1 MTACDFLGLRI
12 LVPVMNKNTPPVL
25 WEGSRTGG
33 PFARQGRAFTLI
45 ELLVVIA
52 IIAILA
58 ALLLPALTKAKVR
71 AQTLQCMN
79 NAKQL
84 QIAYELYATD
94 NGNNVMDNSVSGVA
108 SPGAKAWIQGN
119 VQTYTATYADDPKNG
134 VLYPYNS
141 SLGIYKCPA
150 SRAFIAGLGKSV
162 TVPHN
167 RAFSVSVWLGS
178 NLGDGNPT
186 YATNIALKT
195 TSIRNASE
203 TSVFIEENQVSIDNG
218 AIGFN
223 RIGVGGVWNLPSNR
237 HDSAGNLSFLDGH
250 AQTFRWRGAGLRD
263 WNSKYS
269 ADDSLSQRGSAANNP
284 LNGVWWDPNDVDYI
298 RLARTAPTL

>member
-1 MTACDFLGLRI
+1 
-12 LVPVMNKNTPPVL
+12 MNENTPPAL
-25 WEGSRTGG
+25 WEGSGTGV
-33 PFARQGRAFTLI
+33 PFVRQGRAFTLI

-58 ALLLPALTKAKVR
+58 ALLLPALTRAKLR
-71 AQTLQCMN
+71 AQTIQCMN

-84 QIAYELYATD
+84 QIAYEAYSTD

-119 VQTYTATYADDPKNG
+119 VQAYTTTYADDPKNG

-150 SRAFIAGLGKSV
+150 SRAFIAGVGRGV

-167 RAFSVSVWLGS
+167 RAFAVSVWLGS
-178 NLGDGNPT
+178 NLGDGNPD
-186 YATNIALKT
+186 YAPNIAQKT
-195 TSIRNASE
+195 TTIHNASQ
-203 TSVFIEENQVSIDNG
+203 TSVFLEENQISIDNG

-223 RIGVGGVWNLPSNR
+223 QIGVGGVWNLPSNR
-237 HDSAGNLSFLDGH
+237 HNSAGNFSFLDGH
-250 AQTFRWRGAGLRD
+250 AETIRWKGPGLRD
-263 WNSKYS
+263 WNAKYS
-269 ADDSLSQRGSAANNP
+269 SDDSLSQRGSSSVNP

-298 RLARTAPTL
+298 RLAQTAPKL

>member
-1 MTACDFLGLRI
+1 
-12 LVPVMNKNTPPVL
+12 MNKNAPQSLGKGFGTAV
-25 WEGSRTGG
+25 
-33 PFARQGRAFTLI
+33 PFVRQGRAFTLI

-58 ALLLPALTKAKVR
+58 ALLLPALTKAKMK
-71 AQTLQCMN
+71 AQTIQCLN

-84 QIAYELYATD
+84 QVAYELYATD

-119 VQTYTATYADDPKNG
+119 VQAYTATYTNDPKNG
-134 VLYPYNS
+134 VLYPYNT

-150 SRAFIAGLGKSV
+150 SRAFIPGVGRGGS

-167 RAFSVSVWLGS
+167 RAFAVSVWLGS

-186 YATNIALKT
+186 YAPDIAHKT
-195 TSIRNASE
+195 TSIRNAFE
-203 TSVFIEENQVSIDNG
+203 TSVFIEENHISIDNG

-237 HDSAGNLSFLDGH
+237 HDSSGNLSFLDGH
-250 AQTFRWRGAGLRD
+250 AQTFRWRGPGLRD

-269 ADDSLSQRGSAANNP
+269 ADDSLSQRGSATGNP
-284 LNGVWWDPNDVDYI
+284 LNGVWWDPKDVDYI
-298 RLARTAPTL
+298 RLAQTAPRL